1 MSILLSGEDNGWFVD
16 CDVSLLSSY
25 SDDDEISRPHKQE
38 NESNTEFSHSGRM

>member
-1 MSILLSGEDNGWFVD
+1 MLTLLSGEDRRWLVD
-16 CDVSLLSSY
+16 SDATLSSTD